1 MQRTGYDSISLVLT
15 FYHDFLGA
23 VMDTSITFSLGGGI
37 FLRLRDGDLVYDIYG
52 MADGLMEDG
61 GGNIDEWSFYG
72 YAMNNWA
79 RSLACSFPPSY
90 IHSCIHSS
98 FPTHRLLTGGF

>member
-1 MQRTGYDSISLVLT
+1 MVLFLWCSHSITISLVLLWI
-15 FYHDFLGA
+15 HRFLFG
-23 VMDTSITFSLGGGI
+23 GGGI

-52 MADGLMEDG
+52 MADGSMEDG
-61 GGNIDEWSFYG
+61 VGIIDEWSYYG

-90 IHSCIHSS
+90 IHPFIHSS
-98 FPTHRLLTGGF
+98 FPTHRLLIGGF